1 MATKVDKD
9 ATETVGLE
17 EGEYID
23 ESPPQVF
30 LREKVGSFQKTRSY
44 RDSRGFPV
52 QELMEVEINRDTLL
66 ETQSEIKQK
75 LSKFSEDLGVN
86 FTKTEIE
93 KKATPGHLDSQD
105 EQYATIAQFVNDM
118 SKDLPKVVSLE

>member
-9 ATETVGLE
+9 ATEAVGLE

-52 QELMEVEINRDTLL
+52 
-66 ETQSEIKQK
+66 
-75 LSKFSEDLGVN
+75 
-86 FTKTEIE
+86 
-93 KKATPGHLDSQD
+93 
-105 EQYATIAQFVNDM
+105 
-118 SKDLPKVVSLE
+118 